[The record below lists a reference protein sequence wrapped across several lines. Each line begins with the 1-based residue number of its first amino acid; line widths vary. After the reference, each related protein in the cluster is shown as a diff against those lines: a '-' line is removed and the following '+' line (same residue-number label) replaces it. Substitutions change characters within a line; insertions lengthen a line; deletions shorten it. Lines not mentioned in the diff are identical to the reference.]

1 MSDGPHKSL
10 PMRPGW
16 KRVAKCGDNIA
27 FAPEEIGK
35 AIVRALHQDCNHE
48 IGPEF
53 LLAIRGV
60 FTNHESDLFKDSMTP
75 QLDALRDTAGHGIGR
90 AVLEHAI
97 EAAERGKTGNEG
109 LEDAMTNALTDRA
122 ARGNRQVEEHYCRE
136 SNAPRARK
144 VRTRIEEAI
153 GVAGINGLA
162 RQILKIEPRPTS
174 SRKVRQEGL
183 DDGVKLR

>member
-10 PMRPGW
+10 PMLPGW

-35 AIVRALHQDCNHE
+35 AIVRALQQDCNHE

-60 FTNHESDLFKDSMTP
+60 FTDHESSLFKDRMAP
-75 QLDALRDTAGHGIGR
+75 QLDALRDTAGHGMGR
-90 AVLEHAI
+90 IVLEHAI
-97 EAAERGKTGNEG
+97 ETAERGKTGNEG
-109 LEDAMTNALTDRA
+109 LEEAMTNALTDRA

-136 SNAPRARK
+136 TNAPRAKK
-144 VRTRIEEAI
+144 VRNRIEEAI
-153 GVAGINGLA
+153 GVAGISGLA
-162 RQILKIEPRPTS
+162 RQILKIEPRPPS
-174 SRKVRQEGL
+174 SRKLRQKGL
-183 DDGVKLR
+183 DDGVKIS